1 MTVVEGEMEE
11 IRNPNEVKFKWDDG
25 SAYWTDRDG
34 VLHENLGSF
43 EQVTTWSADGVYKT
57 DLRFEGSDDAS
68 AYLNTQDSYE
78 LWAAFQAEGFLKT
91 EILKFLSDTNS
102 EGVSSCRIKR
112 TIVDNTLQELLDA
125 GEPRLEE
132 IDGDEDGW
140 AVWDEANPA
149 VFDGG
154 WAPYSGD
161 GAAQWCTPTL
171 LRYVLERE
179 NEGEA
184 FDVAPGSKLGVAWVL
199 RPSGSGREWISPD
212 VIFFG
217 AGDNGDVAEPP
228 APPAVPDVDGG
239 AADDESSSAAGLI
252 IGIIV
257 GIAALIGLAFLIKC
271 LCAKGDPD
279 FKEPLL
285 NQ

>member
-1 MTVVEGEMEE
+1 M
-11 IRNPNEVKFKWDDG
+11 
-25 SAYWTDRDG
+25 
-34 VLHENLGSF
+34 
-43 EQVTTWSADGVYKT
+43 
-57 DLRFEGSDDAS
+57 
-68 AYLNTQDSYE
+68 
-78 LWAAFQAEGFLKT
+78 
-91 EILKFLSDTNS
+91 KFLSDTTS
-102 EGVSSCRIKR
+102 EGSSCRIKR

-125 GEPRLEE
+125 GETRLEE
-132 IDGDEDGW
+132 IDGDEDDW

-154 WAPYSGD
+154 WAPSSNG
-161 GAAQWCTPTL
+161 GNPSCTPTY
-171 LRYVLERE
+171 LRYVLARE

-199 RPSGSGREWISPD
+199 RPSGSGRQWISPD

-217 AGDNGDVAEPP
+217 AGDNGDVVEPP
-228 APPAVPDVDGG
+228 SVPDVDGG
-239 AADDESSSAAGLI
+239 AADEESSSVAGLI

-271 LCAKGDPD
+271 LCAKGDED